1 MEPKI
6 NVKGNWYKK
15 KETDDRVK
23 ETTIIINKGFSVTP
37 FGKHFGY
44 GHGPSGSIFN
54 VSLPCPVPSC
64 RFGGFSKI
72 YDNYVPELKQCLLTN
87 NNKHDAVNMINFNWI
102 DWSYNVNRND
112 CWRASK
118 RVMKLCMATHFAR
131 MQQLDEFP
139 SLQRNSPYKRYHE
152 ENVHNVD
159 MLPLS
164 WQHFIKK
171 EIITLKKN
179 MPTCIEE

>member
-1 MEPKI
+1 M
-6 NVKGNWYKK
+6 
-15 KETDDRVK
+15 
-23 ETTIIINKGFSVTP
+23 
-37 FGKHFGY
+37 
-44 GHGPSGSIFN
+44 
-54 VSLPCPVPSC
+54 
-64 RFGGFSKI
+64 
-72 YDNYVPELKQCLLTN
+72 LTN
-87 NNKHDAVNMINFNWI
+87 NNKQDAVDNINFKWI

-118 RVMKLCMATHFAR
+118 RVMKLCMVTHFAR
-131 MQQLDEFP
+131 MQQLDEFL

-159 MLPLS
+159 MLHLS

-171 EIITLKKN
+171 VIITLKKN